1 LAVLPQFSLTTGDQD
16 AYARL
21 VTALNANDLSTLEA
35 SLAALNYPLGT
46 GAAIQASGVQWTIAD
61 TSANYV
67 AWVQIDGSGNPVLH
81 AGPDNAALA
90 AAFRDHSY
98 TLQPLATIE
107 KDDESGWF
115 VDNDSSNP
123 DDRQAGDVKL
133 QVLDLSPRSP
143 DVYGTTIRIKRS
155 LADGTLEFD
164 DADCEATTLSAANLG
179 PDTVCP
185 NGHTFQTNQASG
197 TTTWNDWMRG
207 TFTGDIARG
216 RTRTSLGGNPGGA
229 PPGPPGG

>member
-1 LAVLPQFSLTTGDQD
+1 
-16 AYARL
+16 
-21 VTALNANDLSTLEA
+21 
-35 SLAALNYPLGT
+35 
-46 GAAIQASGVQWTIAD
+46 
-61 TSANYV
+61 
-67 AWVQIDGSGNPVLH
+67 
-81 AGPDNAALA
+81 
-90 AAFRDHSY
+90 
-98 TLQPLATIE
+98 
-107 KDDESGWF
+107 F

-123 DDRQAGDVKL
+123 DDRQAGYVKL
-133 QVLDLSPRSP
+133 QVLDLSPRSL

-216 RTRTSLGGNPGGA
+216 RKRTSTEGNPCRTS
-229 PPGPPGG
+229 PGPSHGYVARIWTGGSGGGGGICRSGIGVPANRRRAARPSSRAV